1 MQGARQLVI
10 WPSPSA
16 SQHLVVTADVPQLI
30 LLELDNGQCLML
42 LLALGELMR
51 DVCQQYDMATPA
63 WLDCRSFDIP
73 LDQMMA
79 ALNREQRPFVA
90 STLSDWQAYFFTV
103 VRWPIYCV
111 VVERFDSQL
120 PRKLSHFARCKRL
133 FQPTQLAAFA
143 QQLQFA
149 QLIQAWPSAI
159 PLSLERYNLFIHCD
173 ETVRRNRFDALRVF
187 PLSAKLWGNSD
198 PGADVLCHAID
209 SGQAL
214 IPVLAQHAQ
223 VNSEVARWCLPLKVS
238 DLPTCLVLRPVAEI
252 VQWCAMIAREK
263 RPTSPVE
270 WQILGMMLQAWL
282 GQMPWQSLVRAW
294 LPTLSQL
301 GWQNAM
307 TKARQCFPAENPFE
321 VIEDFLE
328 SLARY
333 IRAIN
338 PQYQANEEGVRD
350 TTLEQQLAHALTRL
364 SPWQVLLAGRY
375 WLRQLHRPLTNNQPV
390 AAFPRVWPSPLTSPW
405 HHQLG
410 YVIPLRSEAEL
421 IREGSAMHH
430 CVASRAIDC
439 IQSSMFIFSVRTPDD
454 GRLSTVQLK
463 LNQRQDGGYHWTIY
477 EHRALQNST
486 PSTQAQVL
494 VRELL
499 VTLQQLS
506 QEELCCL
513 YQKQAPQT
521 AEPNAPRIDYALLAT
536 ERTVMAHAYLHKQLE
551 LWIVGAQAI

>member
-16 SQHLVVTADVPQLI
+16 SQHLVVTADAPQLI

-51 DVCQQYDMATPA
+51 DVCQQYDMATPE
-63 WLDCRSFDIP
+63 WLDCRSLDIP
-73 LDQMMA
+73 LDQMLT

-90 STLSDWQAYFFTV
+90 STLADWQAYFFTV

-111 VVERFDSQL
+111 AVERFNSQL

-133 FQPTQLAAFA
+133 FQPTQLGAFA
-143 QQLQFA
+143 LQLQFA
-149 QLIQAWPSAI
+149 QLIQSWPSTI
-159 PLSLERYNLFIHCD
+159 PLSFEHYNLLIHGD

-209 SGQAL
+209 TGQAL
-214 IPVLAQHAQ
+214 IPGLAQHAQ

-263 RPTSPVE
+263 RPTSPAE
-270 WQILGMMLQAWL
+270 WQIVGMMLQAWL

-338 PQYQANEEGVRD
+338 PQYQADEDGVRD
-350 TTLEQQLAHALTRL
+350 TTLEQQLAQALSRL

-375 WLRQLHRPLTNNQPV
+375 WLRQLHRPLPNKQAVV
-390 AAFPRVWPSPLTSPW
+390 ASPRVWPSPLTSPW

-410 YVIPLRSEAEL
+410 YVIPLRSDAEL

-439 IQSSMFIFSVRTPDD
+439 IQSSMFIFSVRSPDD
-454 GRLSTVQLK
+454 ERLSTVQLK

-477 EHRALQNST
+477 EHRGLQNSP
-486 PSTQAQVL
+486 PSAQAQIL

-499 VTLQQLS
+499 AMFNQFS
-506 QEELCCL
+506 DDELCNL
-513 YQKQAPQT
+513 FRKKTPASP
-521 AEPNAPRIDYALLAT
+521 EPETPNIDIAQLAT
-536 ERTVMAHAYLHKQLE
+536 ERTIMAHRYLHTKLQQFL
-551 LWIVGAQAI
+551 G